1 MNQCSVLTWEA
12 IEILCHETRCQ
23 GASQV
28 ALGASQVALVVKNL
42 PANTGRCKRQRFD
55 PWVEKNSLEEGMATD
70 SSIIF
75 FLPSIYIYSM
85 FLFFF

>member
-55 PWVEKNSLEEGMATD
+55 PWVEKNSLEEGMATH

-75 FLPSIYIYSM
+75 FSPQYIYI
-85 FLFFF
+85 